1 MNKNNAM
8 TTINKFIL
16 RARRV
21 KSHSLLKD
29 INNLHRYAETESKI
43 IFNKE
48 SSKAK
53 LITELPP
60 DEEVFESLVSRIRP
74 FTLKSEPIFYENIFS
89 ALEFIIENRD
99 LKRSTSE
106 DFSVLK
112 NHWDKINI
120 DSKDIHGY
128 SISDDASHKASDLQL
143 AGAWLY
149 ADLVH
154 ADPKGNKKD
163 GMYFPIEDRY
173 IAAVRIFSS
182 LALLTIETLEFIY
195 KLEEMKIINISENI
209 KTEEVVIGKDRIV
222 REGVIYQAPVG
233 TEAPNIQNMVD
244 HPDWKPLTTDSIQT
258 NYAELIELNESGK
271 PIKIR
276 PVYINNKV
284 VKDSKESIQLIIDTG
299 VIMILSYEE
308 SSDSKGKF
316 QIEKIMIHES
326 VQDHTSEIINYLKN
340 VSYFIVRTI
349 SWVSPAF
356 RLQDQEN
363 F

>member
-8 TTINKFIL
+8 ITINKFIL
-16 RARRV
+16 RAKRV
-21 KSHSLLKD
+21 ESHSLLKD
-29 INNLHRYAETESKI
+29 INNLRRYAETESKI

-48 SSKAK
+48 SNKAK
-53 LITELPP
+53 IIIELPP

-74 FTLKSEPIFYENIFS
+74 FMLKSEPIFYENIFS
-89 ALEFIIENRD
+89 ALEFILETEE
-99 LKRSTSE
+99 LKTSVSE
-106 DFSVLK
+106 LK
-112 NHWDKINI
+112 NHWDLINT
-120 DSKDIHGY
+120 DSKEIHGY
-128 SISDDASHKASDLQL
+128 SISDDASHEASDLQL

-154 ADPKGNKKD
+154 ADPKENKKG
-163 GMYFPIEDRY
+163 GMDFSMEDRY
-173 IAAVRIFSS
+173 VAAVRIFSS
-182 LALLTIETLEFIY
+182 LALLTVETLAFIY
-195 KLEEMKIINISENI
+195 NLEKLGIFDIPENI
-209 KTEEVVIGKDRIV
+209 KTEEVVIGKDQIV
-222 REGVIYQAPVG
+222 REGFIYQAPVG
-233 TEAPNIQNMVD
+233 TEAPNIQNMAD
-244 HPDWKPLTTDSIQT
+244 HSDWKPLTRDSIQT

-284 VKDSKESIQLIIDTG
+284 VKDSKEFIELIIDTG

-308 SSDSKGKF
+308 SSDSKGKI

-349 SWVSPAF
+349 NWVSPAF
-356 RLQDQEN
+356 RLQD
-363 F
+363 

>member
-21 KSHSLLKD
+21 ESHSLLKN
-29 INNLHRYAETESKI
+29 INNLRRYAETESKI

-48 SSKAK
+48 SSKVK

-74 FTLKSEPIFYENIFS
+74 FILRSEPIFYENIFS
-89 ALEFIIENRD
+89 ALELIIENRD
-99 LKRSTSE
+99 LKRSASE

-154 ADPKGNKKD
+154 AYPKGNKKG
-163 GMYFPIEDRY
+163 GMEFSMEDRY
-173 IAAVRIFSS
+173 VAAVRIFSS
-182 LALLTIETLEFIY
+182 LALLTIETLAFIY
-195 KLEEMKIINISENI
+195 NLEKLGIFDIPENI
-209 KTEEVVIGKDRIV
+209 KTEEVVIGKDQIV
-222 REGVIYQAPVG
+222 REGFIYQAPVG
-233 TEAPNIQNMVD
+233 TEAPNIQNMAD
-244 HPDWKPLTTDSIQT
+244 HPVWKPLTTDSIQT
-258 NYAELIELNESGK
+258 NYAELIELNEFGN
-271 PIKIR
+271 PINIY
-276 PVYINNKV
+276 PAYINNRLV
-284 VKDSKESIQLIIDTG
+284 EGYKELTELVIG
-299 VIMILSYEE
+299 NVVIMLLYYEKLSDNEANFQVNNIL
-308 SSDSKGKF
+308 
-316 QIEKIMIHES
+316 IHES
-326 VQDHTSEIINYLKN
+326 VEDSDKIVDGLKN
-340 VSYFIVRTI
+340 VSGFIIKTAN
-349 SWVSPAF
+349 WVSPIF
-356 RLQDQEN
+356 RFEDQES
-363 F
+363 